1 MLSSYI
7 VERARK
13 GALEVV
19 WKGGSNAF
27 RHFNRQQRI
36 IHVGSRREGGFRTT
50 FRSLPIRGQGTLS
63 NVSIDTSGKFQSHE
77 IQGPFTPHPLKE
89 APTPLTKEIASRIKI
104 KGPITISEF
113 MFLALQHPE
122 HGYYTSK
129 GDKIGERG
137 DFTTS
142 PEISQ
147 MFGELISVWFYSVW
161 ESIGKPS
168 SVHLVEMGPGNGT
181 LMADLLR
188 ASESF
193 PSFNEALSVHL
204 VESSPNLKRV
214 QQLTLERNNVS
225 GRGMVPR
232 IQWHSSLDTI
242 PEGPTL
248 VLAQELLDAL
258 PVHQFEYTTKGW
270 RERLVDVN
278 ELDEGPHHLRL
289 VLSPNETPA
298 VKALLQGKNSSFSVM
313 TESQLGLEVG
323 DCIEACPAGLAV
335 VDDIC
340 RRVHQHGGG
349 ALIIDYGHPNAQQD
363 TLRAYKDHNEVHVF
377 DSPGMS
383 DLTADVDFGAVKRVA
398 DAAEASIRKGQWGKG
413 HGIKGHGPVN
423 QGTFL
428 QAMGIG
434 ERAGMLIDQD
444 RVDDDTAQVIYD
456 GLIRLVAPDQMGDRY
471 KVLAMT
477 NGQVPSPPGFPAF

>member
-7 VERARK
+7 IDRAKK
-13 GALEVV
+13 GAFEVV
-19 WKGGSNAF
+19 WKGGGNAF
-27 RHFNRQQRI
+27 HRLNRQWRTVQ
-36 IHVGSRREGGFRTT
+36 VGCRREDGFNTT
-50 FRSLPIRGQGTLS
+50 FRSLPMRGKGTLS

-77 IQGPFTPHPLKE
+77 IQGPFIPHPSKE
-89 APTPLTKEIASRIKI
+89 PPTPLTKEIASRIKI

-113 MFLALQHPE
+113 MFLVLQHPE

-129 GDKIGERG
+129 GEKIGERG

-147 MFGELISVWFYSVW
+147 MFGELICVWFYTVW
-161 ESIGKPS
+161 ESIGSPS
-168 SVHLVEMGPGNGT
+168 TVHLVEMGPGKGT

-188 ASESF
+188 ASASF
-193 PSFNEALSVHL
+193 PSFCEAVSVHL
-204 VESSPNLKRV
+204 VETSPNLQHM
-214 QQLTLERNNVS
+214 QQLTLQGNNVNGGEMLS
-225 GRGMVPR
+225 R

-242 PEGPTL
+242 AKGPTM

-258 PVHQFEYTTKGW
+258 PVHQFEYTCKGW
-270 RERLVDVN
+270 RERLVDVD
-278 ELDEGPHHLRL
+278 ELPEGPHHLRL

-298 VKALLQGKNSSFSVM
+298 ACALLQGKNGGFS
-313 TESQLGLEVG
+313 TTTQSQLGLEVG

-349 ALIIDYGHPNAQQD
+349 ALIIDYGQSNAQQD
-363 TLRAYKDHNEVHVF
+363 TLRAYKDHKEVHVF
-377 DSPGMS
+377 DSPGMA

-398 DAAEASIRKGQWGKG
+398 EAAEVSIRKGQWGKG
-413 HGIKGHGPVN
+413 LGIKAHGPVS

-434 ERAGMLIDQD
+434 ERAGVLIDQEK
-444 RVDDDTAQVIYD
+444 VDNETAQNIYD

-477 NGQVPSPPGFPAF
+477 NGRGPDPPGFPAF